1 MGRIRKERGI
11 EMKKQ
16 DRNITIAVI
25 VAMVMIF
32 FSAIFFIDDKELKKD
47 VVEKV
52 TDTVTDIATRE
63 MSKEEIESLPSTEII
78 EQTEEQENAVSNEQE
93 GEETEGFQL
102 QGEIAYEGA
111 KAETWNVELGD
122 YVGLTYY
129 SQLDSRWASK
139 MYSSVGNSNQTI
151 GSSACGP
158 TCASMVV
165 TATKGAIT
173 PDTMCD
179 LFVQHG
185 YRSANNGTY
194 FSAFRAVADEFDIGY
209 EETYYLDKAVELL
222 RNNHYVIVSCGNG
235 LFTTGGHFI
244 VLVGIDGDTLKI
256 YDPYLYSGKFSTST
270 RRGKVTVDGNTVYC
284 SIDNFRNYANYSKFF
299 AFAHDGNV
307 QVNNTRPV
315 TTQAYTRYVNAK
327 IGLNIRNKPNGYIV
341 GGLSNGTAVTVYE
354 TDGNWSRIG
363 TNKWVSSNYL
373 TSYMAVASNPVKTI
387 SGVKYTTGKYKVNA
401 SVLNVR
407 TGPSTK
413 YKIKGYKQLTSN
425 ARYQNKRLGNQYTNG
440 LKRGVVTTVIK
451 VRNGFGL
458 TPSGWIALNY
468 CTKM

>member
-1 MGRIRKERGI
+1 
-11 EMKKQ
+11 MKKQ

-25 VAMVMIF
+25 VAMVIIF

-47 VVEKV
+47 VVKKV

-63 MSKEEIESLPSTEII
+63 MSKEEIEALPSTEII
-78 EQTEEQENAVSNEQE
+78 EQTEEQEKAVSNEQE

-129 SQLDSRWASK
+129 SQLDSRWSSK
-139 MYSSVGNSNQTI
+139 MYSSVGNPNQTI

-179 LFVQHG
+179 LFVKYG

-194 FSAFRAVADEFDIGY
+194 WSAFRFVADTFNIGY
-209 EETYYLDKAVELL
+209 QETTDIQRALQLL
-222 RNNHYVIVSCGNG
+222 ESQNYVVASCGNG

-244 VLVGIDGDTLKI
+244 LLTKVENGMIEI
-256 YDPYLYSGKFSTST
+256 YDPYLYAGKFDTAT
-270 RRGKVTVDGNTVYC
+270 RRGKAVVEGNKVYV
-284 SIDNFRNYANYSKFF
+284 SVDNFKKYANYKGFF

-401 SVLNVR
+401 SILNVR
-407 TGPSTK
+407 TGPGTK
-413 YKIKGYKQLTSN
+413 YKIKGYKQLTAN

>member
-1 MGRIRKERGI
+1 
-11 EMKKQ
+11 MKKQ

-102 QGEIAYEGA
+102 QGDIAYEGA

-139 MYSSVGNSNQTI
+139 MYSSVDNPNQTI

-354 TDGNWSRIG
+354 TAGNWSRIG

-373 TSYMAVASNPVKTI
+373 TSYMAVASNSVKTI

-401 SVLNVR
+401 SILNVR

-413 YKIKGYKQLTSN
+413 YKIKGYKQLTAN
-425 ARYQNKRLGNQYTNG
+425 ARYQNKKLGNQYTNG
-440 LKRGVVTTVIK
+440 LKRGVVTTVTK
-451 VRNGFGL
+451 VQNGFGL
-458 TPSGWIALNY
+458 IPSGWISLNY
-468 CTKM
+468 CTKL

>member
-1 MGRIRKERGI
+1 MNENQRK
-11 EMKKQ
+11 KA
-16 DRNITIAVI
+16 TLVI
-25 VAMVMIF
+25 VSVLIAILSGFGFYNMNKDKSADEIVD
-32 FSAIFFIDDKELKKD
+32 SAINE
-47 VVEKV
+47 VVNQLN
-52 TDTVTDIATRE
+52 TYE

-78 EQTEEQENAVSNEQE
+78 EQTEEQEKAVSNEQE

-102 QGEIAYEGA
+102 QGDIAYEGA

-122 YVGLTYY
+122 YIGLTYY

-139 MYSSVGNSNQTI
+139 MYSSVGNPNQTI

-341 GGLSNGTAVTVYE
+341 GGLSNGIAVTVYE

-373 TSYMAVASNPVKTI
+373 TSYMAVASNSVKTI
-387 SGVKYTTGKYKVNA
+387 PGVKYTTGKYKVNA
-401 SVLNVR
+401 SILNVR

-413 YKIKGYKQLTSN
+413 YKIKGYKQLTAN

>member
-1 MGRIRKERGI
+1 
-11 EMKKQ
+11 MKKQ

-327 IGLNIRNKPNGYIV
+327 IGLNIRNNVNGSIIGSYKY
-341 GGLSNGTAVTVYE
+341 GTAVLVYE
-354 TDGNWSRIG
+354 TRDGWSRVG
-363 TNKWVSSNYL
+363 TNRWVSSNYL
-373 TSYMAVASNPVKTI
+373 TSYMHSRQTPVKTI

-401 SVLNVR
+401 SILNVR

-413 YKIKGYKQLTSN
+413 YKIKGYKQLTAN
-425 ARYQNKRLGNQYTNG
+425 ARYQNKKLGNQYTNG

>member
-1 MGRIRKERGI
+1 
-11 EMKKQ
+11 MKKQ

-25 VAMVMIF
+25 VAMVIIF

-244 VLVGIDGDTLKI
+244 VLVGIEGDTLKI

-327 IGLNIRNKPNGYIV
+327 IGLNIRNNVNGSIIGSYKY
-341 GGLSNGTAVTVYE
+341 GTAVLVYE
-354 TDGNWSRIG
+354 TRDGWSRVG
-363 TNKWVSSNYL
+363 TNRWVSSNYL
-373 TSYMAVASNPVKTI
+373 TSYMPSRQTPVKTI

>member
-1 MGRIRKERGI
+1 MNENQRK
-11 EMKKQ
+11 KA
-16 DRNITIAVI
+16 TLVI
-25 VAMVMIF
+25 VSVLIAILSGFGFYNMNKDKSADEIVD
-32 FSAIFFIDDKELKKD
+32 SAINE
-47 VVEKV
+47 VVNQLN
-52 TDTVTDIATRE
+52 TYE

-102 QGEIAYEGA
+102 QGDIAYEGA

-139 MYSSVGNSNQTI
+139 MYSSVGNPNQTI

-354 TDGNWSRIG
+354 TAGNWSRIG

-451 VRNGFGL
+451 VRNGFGS

-468 CTKM
+468 CIKI

>member
-1 MGRIRKERGI
+1 MNENQRK
-11 EMKKQ
+11 KA
-16 DRNITIAVI
+16 TLVI
-25 VAMVMIF
+25 VSVLIAILSGFGFYNMNKDKTADEIVD
-32 FSAIFFIDDKELKKD
+32 SAINE
-47 VVEKV
+47 VVNQLN
-52 TDTVTDIATRE
+52 TYE

-78 EQTEEQENAVSNEQE
+78 EQTEEQEKAVSNEQE

-102 QGEIAYEGA
+102 QGDIAYEGA

-139 MYSSVGNSNQTI
+139 MYSSVGNPNQTI

-327 IGLNIRNKPNGYIV
+327 KGLNVRNKPNGYIV
-341 GGLSNGTAVTVYE
+341 GGLPNGTAVTVYE

-373 TSYMAVASNPVKTI
+373 TSYMTVASNSVKTI

-401 SVLNVR
+401 SILNVR
-407 TGPSTK
+407 TGPGTK

-440 LKRGVVTTVIK
+440 LKRGVVTTVTK
-451 VRNGFGL
+451 VQNGFGL
-458 TPSGWIALNY
+458 IPSGWISLNY
-468 CTKM
+468 CTKL

>member
-1 MGRIRKERGI
+1 
-11 EMKKQ
+11 MKKQ

-387 SGVKYTTGKYKVNA
+387 SGVKYTTGRYKVNA
-401 SVLNVR
+401 SILNVR

-440 LKRGVVTTVIK
+440 LKRGVVTTVTK
-451 VRNGFGL
+451 VQNGFGL
-458 TPSGWIALNY
+458 IPSGWISLNY
-468 CTKM
+468 CTKL

>member
-1 MGRIRKERGI
+1 MNNEQKRKI
-11 EMKKQ
+11 
-16 DRNITIAVI
+16 ILIISAVI
-25 VAMVMIF
+25 VGILGGLGFYKANENSSTNEIVNGVVNEVKNNISTYDMTEQEV
-32 FSAIFFIDDKELKKD
+32 KD
-47 VVEKV
+47 
-52 TDTVTDIATRE
+52 
-63 MSKEEIESLPSTEII
+63 LPSTEII

-102 QGEIAYEGA
+102 QGDIAYEGA

-244 VLVGIDGDTLKI
+244 VLVGIEGDTLKI

-315 TTQAYTRYVNAK
+315 TTQAYTRYVNTK
-327 IGLNIRNKPNGYIV
+327 IGLNVRNKPNGYIV

-401 SVLNVR
+401 SILNVR
-407 TGPSTK
+407 TGPGTK
-413 YKIKGYKQLTSN
+413 YKIKGYKQLTAN

-451 VRNGFGL
+451 VQNGFGL

-468 CTKM
+468 CIKI

>member
-1 MGRIRKERGI
+1 MNENQRK
-11 EMKKQ
+11 KA
-16 DRNITIAVI
+16 TLVI
-25 VAMVMIF
+25 VSVLIAILSGFGFYNMNKDKSTDEIVD
-32 FSAIFFIDDKELKKD
+32 SAINE
-47 VVEKV
+47 VVNQLN
-52 TDTVTDIATRE
+52 TYE

-102 QGEIAYEGA
+102 QGDIAYEGA

-139 MYSSVGNSNQTI
+139 MYSSVGNPNQTI

-315 TTQAYTRYVNAK
+315 TIQAYTRYVNTK
-327 IGLNIRNKPNGYIV
+327 IGLNVRNKPNGYIV

-373 TSYMAVASNPVKTI
+373 TSYMPSTQNTVKTI

>member
-1 MGRIRKERGI
+1 
-11 EMKKQ
+11 MKQNKQ
-16 DRNITIAVI
+16 RNITLIIISILIGLLGGFGFYKVNKDKSNEEI
-25 VAMVMIF
+25 VNN
-32 FSAIFFIDDKELKKD
+32 AI
-47 VVEKV
+47 EKV
-52 TDTVTDIATRE
+52 KDHVLTYE
-63 MSKEEIESLPSTEII
+63 MTNEEIRELPSTEII
-78 EQTEEQENAVSNEQE
+78 EQTEQQENAQEQTVE
-93 GEETEGFQL
+93 DEGFEL

-129 SQLDSRWASK
+129 SQLDTRWASK
-139 MYSSVGNSNQTI
+139 MYSSVGNPNQTI

-173 PDTMCD
+173 PDIMCD
-179 LFVQHG
+179 LFVKYG

-194 FSAFRAVADEFDIGY
+194 WSAFRAVADEFNIGY
-209 EETYYLDKAVELL
+209 TETTDIQKALQLL
-222 RNNHYVIVSCGNG
+222 QSNHYVIVSCGNG

-327 IGLNIRNKPNGYIV
+327 KGLNVRNKPNGYIV
-341 GGLSNGTAVTVYE
+341 GGLSNGAAVTVYE

-363 TNKWVSSNYL
+363 TNKWVYSNYL
-373 TSYMAVASNPVKTI
+373 TSYMAVASNSVKTI
-387 SGVKYTTGKYKVNA
+387 SGVKYTTGKYRVNA

-413 YKIKGYKQLTSN
+413 YKIKGYRQLTVN
-425 ARYQNKRLGNQYTNG
+425 ARYQNKKLGNQYTNG
-440 LKRGVVTTVIK
+440 LKRGVVTTVTKIQ
-451 VRNGFGL
+451 NGFGL
-458 TPSGWIALNY
+458 TPSGWIALSY

>member
-1 MGRIRKERGI
+1 MNENQRK
-11 EMKKQ
+11 KA
-16 DRNITIAVI
+16 TLVI
-25 VAMVMIF
+25 VSVLIAILSGFGFYNMNKDKSADEIVD
-32 FSAIFFIDDKELKKD
+32 SAINE
-47 VVEKV
+47 VVNQLN
-52 TDTVTDIATRE
+52 TYE

-78 EQTEEQENAVSNEQE
+78 EQTEEQEKAVSNEQE

-102 QGEIAYEGA
+102 QGDIAYEGA

-139 MYSSVGNSNQTI
+139 MYSSVGNPNQTI

-284 SIDNFRNYANYSKFF
+284 SIDNFRKYANYSKFF
-299 AFAHDGNV
+299 AFSHDGNV

-407 TGPSTK
+407 TGAGTK
-413 YKIKGYKQLTSN
+413 YRIKGYKQLTAN
-425 ARYQNKRLGNQYTNG
+425 ARYQNKKLGNQYTNG
-440 LKRGVVTTVIK
+440 LKRGVVTTVTK

>member
-1 MGRIRKERGI
+1 
-11 EMKKQ
+11 MKKQ

-25 VAMVMIF
+25 VAMVIIF

-78 EQTEEQENAVSNEQE
+78 EQTEEQEKAVAGEQTVE
-93 GEETEGFQL
+93 DEKFEQ
-102 QGEIAYEGA
+102 QGEIAYNGTSEYP
-111 KAETWNVELGD
+111 NVTLGN
-122 YVGLTYY
+122 YQGLTYY
-129 SQLDSRWASK
+129 SQIDNRWRYK
-139 MYSSVGNSNQTI
+139 MYSSVGDSSQTI
-151 GSSACGP
+151 GTSGCGP

-165 TATKGAIT
+165 TATKGTIT
-173 PDTMCD
+173 PPEMCD
-179 LFVQHG
+179 LFVKYG

-194 FSAFRAVADEFDIGY
+194 WSAFRFVADTFNIGY
-209 EETYYLDKAVELL
+209 QETTDIQRALQLL
-222 RNNHYVIVSCGNG
+222 ESQNYVVASCGNG

-244 VLVGIDGDTLKI
+244 LLTKVENGMIEI
-256 YDPYLYSGKFSTST
+256 YDPYLYAGKFDTAT
-270 RRGKVTVDGNTVYC
+270 RRGKAVVEGNKVYV
-284 SIDNFRNYANYSKFF
+284 SVDNFKKYANYKGFF
-299 AFAHDGNV
+299 AYKYDGSTQENK
-307 QVNNTRPV
+307 QTV

-327 IGLNIRNKPNGYIV
+327 IGLNIRNNVNGSIIGSYKY
-341 GGLSNGTAVTVYE
+341 GTAVLVYE
-354 TDGNWSRIG
+354 TRDGWSRVG
-363 TNKWVSSNYL
+363 TNRWVSSNYL

-440 LKRGVVTTVIK
+440 LKRGVVTTVTK
-451 VRNGFGL
+451 VQNGFGL
-458 TPSGWIALNY
+458 IPSGWIALNY

>member
-1 MGRIRKERGI
+1 MNNEQKRKI
-11 EMKKQ
+11 
-16 DRNITIAVI
+16 ILIISAVI
-25 VAMVMIF
+25 VGILGGLGFYKANENSSTNEIVNGVVNEFKNNISTYDMTEQEV
-32 FSAIFFIDDKELKKD
+32 KD
-47 VVEKV
+47 
-52 TDTVTDIATRE
+52 
-63 MSKEEIESLPSTEII
+63 LPTTEII
-78 EQTEEQENAVSNEQE
+78 EQTEEQEKAVSNEQE
-93 GEETEGFQL
+93 GEETEEFQL
-102 QGEIAYEGA
+102 QGDIAYEGA

-122 YVGLTYY
+122 YIGLTYY
-129 SQLDSRWASK
+129 SQLDRWASK
-139 MYSSVGNSNQTI
+139 MYSSIGNPNQTI
-151 GSSACGP
+151 GSSGCGP

-327 IGLNIRNKPNGYIV
+327 KGLNVRNKPNGYIV

-363 TNKWVSSNYL
+363 TNRWVSSNYL
-373 TSYMAVASNPVKTI
+373 TSYMPSTQNTVKTI

-458 TPSGWIALNY
+458 TPSGWIAVNY

>member
-1 MGRIRKERGI
+1 
-11 EMKKQ
+11 MKKQ

-102 QGEIAYEGA
+102 QGDIAYEGA

-327 IGLNIRNKPNGYIV
+327 KGLNVRNKPNGYIV

-373 TSYMAVASNPVKTI
+373 TTYMAVASNSVKTI

-440 LKRGVVTTVIK
+440 LKRGVVTTVTK
-451 VRNGFGL
+451 VQNGFGL
-458 TPSGWIALNY
+458 IPSGWISLNY
-468 CTKM
+468 CTKL

>member
-1 MGRIRKERGI
+1 
-11 EMKKQ
+11 MKKQ

-25 VAMVMIF
+25 VAMVIIF

-327 IGLNIRNKPNGYIV
+327 KGLNVRNKPNGYIV

-354 TDGNWSRIG
+354 TAGNWSRIG

-373 TSYMAVASNPVKTI
+373 TSYMAVASNSVKTI

-401 SVLNVR
+401 SILNVR
-407 TGPSTK
+407 TGPGTK
-413 YKIKGYKQLTSN
+413 YKIKGYKQLTAN
-425 ARYQNKRLGNQYTNG
+425 ARYQNKKLGNQYTNG
-440 LKRGVVTTVIK
+440 LKRGVVTTVTK
-451 VRNGFGL
+451 VQNGFGL
-458 TPSGWIALNY
+458 IPSGWISLNY
-468 CTKM
+468 CTKL

>member
-1 MGRIRKERGI
+1 MNENQRK
-11 EMKKQ
+11 KA
-16 DRNITIAVI
+16 TLVI
-25 VAMVMIF
+25 VSVLIAILSGFGFYNMNKDKSADEIVD
-32 FSAIFFIDDKELKKD
+32 SAINE
-47 VVEKV
+47 VVNQLN
-52 TDTVTDIATRE
+52 TYE

-78 EQTEEQENAVSNEQE
+78 EQTEEQEKAVSNEQE

-102 QGEIAYEGA
+102 QGDIAYEGA

-122 YVGLTYY
+122 YIGLTYY

-139 MYSSVGNSNQTI
+139 MYSSVGNPNQTI

-327 IGLNIRNKPNGYIV
+327 KGLNIRNKPNGYIV

-407 TGPSTK
+407 TGSSTK

>member
-1 MGRIRKERGI
+1 
-11 EMKKQ
+11 MKKQ

-102 QGEIAYEGA
+102 QGDIAYEGA

-139 MYSSVGNSNQTI
+139 MYSSVDNPNQTI

-299 AFAHDGNV
+299 AFSHDGNV

-327 IGLNIRNKPNGYIV
+327 KGLNVRNKPNGYIV

-373 TSYMAVASNPVKTI
+373 TSYMAVASNSVKTI

-401 SVLNVR
+401 SILNVR

-413 YKIKGYKQLTSN
+413 YKIKGYKQLTAN

-468 CTKM
+468 CTKL

>member
-1 MGRIRKERGI
+1 
-11 EMKKQ
+11 MKKQ

-341 GGLSNGTAVTVYE
+341 GGLSNGIAVTVYE

-373 TSYMAVASNPVKTI
+373 TSYMAVASNSVKTI

-401 SVLNVR
+401 SILNVR
-407 TGPSTK
+407 TGPGTK
-413 YKIKGYKQLTSN
+413 YKVKGYKQLTAN

-440 LKRGVVTTVIK
+440 LKRGVVTTVTK
-451 VRNGFGL
+451 VQNGFGL
-458 TPSGWIALNY
+458 IPSGWISLNY
-468 CTKM
+468 CTKL

>member
-1 MGRIRKERGI
+1 
-11 EMKKQ
+11 
-16 DRNITIAVI
+16 
-25 VAMVMIF
+25 
-32 FSAIFFIDDKELKKD
+32 
-47 VVEKV
+47 
-52 TDTVTDIATRE
+52 
-63 MSKEEIESLPSTEII
+63 
-78 EQTEEQENAVSNEQE
+78 
-93 GEETEGFQL
+93 
-102 QGEIAYEGA
+102 
-111 KAETWNVELGD
+111 
-122 YVGLTYY
+122 
-129 SQLDSRWASK
+129 
-139 MYSSVGNSNQTI
+139 MYSSVNNRSQTI
-151 GSSACGP
+151 GSSGCGP
-158 TCASMVV
+158 TCASMIV
-165 TATKGAIT
+165 TATKGTIT

-244 VLVGIDGDTLKI
+244 VLVGTDGDTLKI

-327 IGLNIRNKPNGYIV
+327 KGLNVRNKPNGYIV

-387 SGVKYTTGKYKVNA
+387 YGVKCTTGKYKVNA
-401 SVLNVR
+401 SILNVR
-407 TGPSTK
+407 TGPGTK
-413 YKIKGYKQLTSN
+413 YKIKGYKQLTAN
-425 ARYQNKRLGNQYTNG
+425 ARYQNKKLGNQYTNG
-440 LKRGVVTTVIK
+440 LKRGVVTTVTK
-451 VRNGFGL
+451 VQNGFGL
-458 TPSGWIALNY
+458 IPSGWISLNY
-468 CTKM
+468 CTKL

>member
-1 MGRIRKERGI
+1 
-11 EMKKQ
+11 MKKQ

-327 IGLNIRNKPNGYIV
+327 KGLNVRNKPNGYIV

-373 TSYMAVASNPVKTI
+373 TTYMAVASNSVKTI

-458 TPSGWIALNY
+458 IPSGWISLNY
-468 CTKM
+468 CTKL

>member
-1 MGRIRKERGI
+1 
-11 EMKKQ
+11 MKKQ

-102 QGEIAYEGA
+102 QGDIAYEGA

-165 TATKGAIT
+165 TATEGAIT

-244 VLVGIDGDTLKI
+244 VLVGIEGDTLKI

-373 TSYMAVASNPVKTI
+373 TSYMAVASNSVKTT

-401 SVLNVR
+401 SILNVR
-407 TGPSTK
+407 TGPGTK
-413 YKIKGYKQLTSN
+413 YKIKGYKQLTAN
-425 ARYQNKRLGNQYTNG
+425 ARYQNKKLGNQYTNG
-440 LKRGVVTTVIK
+440 LKRGVVTTVTK
-451 VRNGFGL
+451 VQNGFGL
-458 TPSGWIALNY
+458 IPSGWISLNY